1 MAKPDATDPEG
12 FLARW
17 SRRKREAIL
26 EEEPAAT
33 PAPQEP
39 EQPGQPE
46 DPPPLPPIDSLG
58 ADSDYTRF
66 LAAGV
71 PEEVKRLALRKAWVS
86 DPKIAEFRG
95 FGEYDWDFNAP
106 GYGQLLPTDDVR
118 KLVEAVFRDTPDPPP
133 ANESEPP
140 VAAADPTKAADPVE
154 AAEPTE
160 TEEFSPD
167 RERNGTSDA

>member
-1 MAKPDATDPEG
+1 MAKPDPTDPDG

-17 SRRKREAIL
+17 SRRKREAVL
-26 EEEPAAT
+26 EDESAA

-39 EQPGQPE
+39 QETEQPE
-46 DPPPLPPIDSLG
+46 DPRPLPPPLPPVDSLG

-71 PEEVKRLALRKAWVS
+71 PEEVKRLALRKAWIS

-133 ANESEPP
+133 ADESEPP
-140 VAAADPTKAADPVE
+140 VAAAEPAD

>member
-1 MAKPDATDPEG
+1 MSDSKGIDPEG

-17 SRRKREAIL
+17 SRRKREAAL
-26 EEEPAAT
+26 EPDEPLAEETGAAAQPEETEEP
-33 PAPQEP
+33 E
-39 EQPGQPE
+39 
-46 DPPPLPPIDSLG
+46 PLPPIDSLG

-71 PEEVKRLALRKAWVS
+71 PEEVKRLALRRAWVS

-106 GYGQLLPTDDVR
+106 GYGQLLPTDDVQR
-118 KLVEAVFRDTPDPPP
+118 LVEAVFRDAPDPPP
-133 ANESEPP
+133 EAEPEP
-140 VAAADPTKAADPVE
+140 LPEPRPEAVAE
-154 AAEPTE
+154 AEPTE
-160 TEEFSPD
+160 TEEFSAE